1 MKEINLKFELLEHNK
16 VVITNQNGDTY
27 TSMSEELMDFLHSIK
42 TTISPLPHQDGASAD
57 TNYITQFKIG
67 QKVKD
72 DVRGYG
78 EGVVTDSDG
87 QWILVRFKGCYQ
99 NYTSCGRWKRDH
111 VITLHPI
118 EVEKAVADGASAE
131 DVVKATIMGYVDP
144 NKVAKISGELMRV
157 FKSETAKVVAE
168 KDETINYWVKAYNEK
183 TGDVYRLQSE
193 LSAANERIRELEKVL
208 GKSPVKEIA
217 DEPRDKN
224 GQTFDQWAEDN
235 GCY

>member
-131 DVVKATIMGYVDP
+131 EILSAANGYPFLTILPISNWDDAIKAMHQF
-144 NKVAKISGELMRV
+144 A
-157 FKSETAKVVAE
+157 KSESAKVVAE
-168 KDETINYWVKAYNEK
+168 KDREIE
-183 TGDVYRLQSE
+183 E
-193 LSAANERIRELEKVL
+193 LKQLL
-208 GKSPVKEIA
+208 KEQ
-217 DEPRDKN
+217 
-224 GQTFDQWAEDN
+224 G
-235 GCY
+235 